1 MFIFTII
8 ALVIII
14 IIKFLMYSSKPE
26 NQIEASDVRKK
37 FKPFI
42 ETIMNSYMKSNI
54 MCSVSDI
61 DDDKRCVVI
70 QTEKLTINDDKIF
83 YTLYFTNDS
92 FRIEI
97 TYNIFS
103 LKLNKYYN
111 YKVSEMDGQRQ
122 IKEAKD
128 LLNNF
133 HHLKLQFEKDN
144 EITIIQ
150 EIMDKHIYN

>member
-1 MFIFTII
+1 MFTFTII

-54 MCSVSDI
+54 MCSVKDI

-70 QTEKLTINDDKIF
+70 QTEKLTINDDKISYF
-83 YTLYFTNDS
+83 LYFMDNS

-97 TYNIFS
+97 IYNIFS
-103 LKLNKYYN
+103 LKFNKNYN

-128 LLNNF
+128 ILNNF

-150 EIMDKHIYN
+150 EIMDKNIYN

>member
-1 MFIFTII
+1 MLTFTII

-83 YTLYFTNDS
+83 YTLYF
-92 FRIEI
+92 
-97 TYNIFS
+97 IFLEHMS
-103 LKLNKYYN
+103 PILFIFICHYLYILIF
-111 YKVSEMDGQRQ
+111 V
-122 IKEAKD
+122 
-128 LLNNF
+128 
-133 HHLKLQFEKDN
+133 
-144 EITIIQ
+144 
-150 EIMDKHIYN
+150 